1 VIYLHTF
8 IKMKTLKIVFNSTI
22 AIIFVISLN
31 SCRKKSELK
40 QYESV
45 LSSFK
50 YKLYKGV
57 SETVIPPL
65 LFTYN
70 LDNRNKD
77 SLVVSEEIIR
87 LLLGYYWAVTGN
99 TTFAFAEGNITKDF
113 SKDANYVSL
122 SHMLIAVGM
131 YEKGWKNIAKGESNK
146 GIDILNK
153 TPNGKYT
160 KIELMGFHF
169 IIGTLCIY
177 EKNFDAA
184 RFHFAGFALLT
195 GFDWTYTLVDA
206 MGDINQGNTQTGLQ
220 KIKKLS
226 DDPSVP
232 EEIRT
237 TLKKTISE
245 VEKITG
251 NVDSALFWPSVVSEV
266 IYKQL
271 KDVSKNGIGVFFN
284 LIDRIKKK
292 INF

>member
-1 VIYLHTF
+1 VINIHIL
-8 IKMKTLKIVFNSTI
+8 INMKTLKIVFYSTL
-22 AIIFVISLN
+22 AFVFLINFN
-31 SCRKKSELK
+31 SCKKKSELK

-70 LDNRNKD
+70 LDNSNKD

-87 LLLGYYWAVTGN
+87 LLLGYYWAVSGN

-113 SKDANYVSL
+113 SKDANYISL

-160 KIELMGFHF
+160 KFELTGFHF

-184 RFHFAGFALLT
+184 RFHFAGFASLT

-220 KIKKLS
+220 KVKKLS
-226 DDPSVP
+226 EDPSVP

-237 TLKKTISE
+237 TLKKTIAV
-245 VEKITG
+245 VEKTTG
-251 NVDSALFWPSVVSEV
+251 NVDSALFWPSLVSKV
-266 IYKQL
+266 IYKKL
-271 KDVSKNGIGVFFN
+271 KDVSKNGLGTFFD
-284 LIDRIKKK
+284 LIDRIKTK
-292 INF
+292 INL